1 MSAVLTGA
9 RAVFWDFDG
18 VIKDSVSVKTDAFV
32 QLFVPFGP
40 RVYESVRSHHLANG
54 GMSRFDK
61 LPLYLEWA
69 GLPSDEAQVAD
80 YCDRFSNAVFEN
92 VVAAPWVPG
101 VEDYLRQNR
110 YQQRFF
116 LVTATPQEE
125 IESILSAI
133 DLQACFLA
141 VFGAPTRKSEAI
153 RQTISDRGLVKSECV
168 MVGDATAD
176 MVAAENNAI
185 PFLLR
190 RHAENVQAFQ
200 GYDGPFVEDFSG
212 L

>member
-1 MSAVLTGA
+1 MLTGA

-18 VIKDSVSVKTDAFV
+18 VIKESVSVKTEAFV
-32 QLFVPFGP
+32 QLFRPFGP
-40 RVYESVRSHHLANG
+40 RVCESVRSHHLANG

-61 LPLYLEWA
+61 LPVYLEWA
-69 GLPSDEAQVAD
+69 GLPSDEAHVAD

-92 VVAAPWVPG
+92 VVTAPWVPG

-110 YQQRFF
+110 HQQRFF

-125 IESILSAI
+125 IERILSAI
-133 DLQACFLA
+133 DLQTCFLA
-141 VFGAPTRKSEAI
+141 VFGAPTLKSEAI

-176 MVAAENNAI
+176 MAAAENNAI

-190 RHAENVQAFQ
+190 RHADNVQAFLK
-200 GYDGPFVEDFSG
+200 YDGPFVEDFSG